1 MEMPKDLTEV
11 TLRRK
16 DVYDGKIL
24 KVHVDDV
31 RLPNSREAV
40 REVVDHVDG
49 AAVLAMDEANR
60 VLVVRQYRYVFGRVL
75 AELPAGKLDPG
86 EDPVAGALRELKE
99 ETGAEP
105 ETFLPLGKIIPAPG
119 CYGEVLHLFLAKGL
133 KFSEQHLDP
142 DEFLNVERV
151 PFDEMVHRCMNGEID
166 DAKTVAAVLRAKD
179 SVMETVTTVR
189 ENAEDIYAD
198 AKAIN
203 QQRAQQEA
211 DAVIEDASEAE

>member
-1 MEMPKDLTEV
+1 MDLTE
-11 TLRRK
+11 RRLSRK
-16 DVYDGKIL
+16 TIYEGKIL
-24 KVHVDDV
+24 HIYRDDV
-31 RLPNSREAV
+31 LLPNGRTSV
-40 REVVDHVDG
+40 REVADHPGGVAIVALDENDN
-49 AAVLAMDEANR
+49 VLT
-60 VLVVRQYRYVFGRVL
+60 VKQYRYVFSRVL
-75 AELPAGKLDPG
+75 EEIPAGKLERG
-86 EDPVAGALRELKE
+86 EDPREAAIRELKE
-99 ETGAEP
+99 ETGAASARM
-105 ETFLPLGKIIPAPG
+105 TDLGALLVSPG